1 MFVFLW
7 LIGYVSAQRV
17 TEGVQVEYNFLLEKC
32 INGQRSFPNTGN
44 LQSLGNM
51 IDLETDDGQ
60 DTFTCPGF
68 EKDGLVFENAF
79 NGLRTSGEAGSFGA
93 ASENYLNTTLLEI
106 EFTMELWIFP
116 EDGLGENKIV
126 EISQAESE
134 ALWDG
139 GTDEEFDFQIMLR
152 DDSKIFVQLGFD
164 PDSEDLYIFELE
176 ESIQPFS
183 LYHLVFTYSFSEIT
197 FSVNSVQ
204 ENHVLNNHLAFG
216 ENRFLTLGGGYEE
229 VGRSF
234 PGSIVYFS
242 LYDFVLSSE
251 QIQQNYEAGVPQ
263 RNGPVISDKTFFK
276 KEDEEL
282 VIDLREAVFDLDDL
296 RVEENED
303 ELHFKILSSASRGQ
317 LFLDGELISSLEF
330 PKTFEPD
337 QVLSYKQTEENN
349 FDAVDNLDIRISDTN
364 SFSTASNKNAEITI
378 RILEGNDKPKVESV
392 NKGVALSRKIEFELV
407 GSDVDSPFRDE
418 ESFIPTNFQITKI
431 SETSFGNFVDCETNE
446 LLELPQ
452 NFTANIKEEDSSE
465 FFSIV
470 CYRAKDGGE
479 SDESGVIGE
488 DIFEVILI
496 DGEGEKSEPR
506 DISIQITLDIFVGC
520 GDIGGTPCEELIQE
534 GEELNFTLKAIDSL
548 CDAGEQETNPVC
560 EGAQKEIIIVQPL
573 LNISQGYLSYYL
585 DEEEIIISE
594 DDFTNENNLFGY
606 RLPKD
611 VFELKYTPSEF
622 YFNVAPAP
630 LCGFE
635 GTFRCAGSVD
645 NSFSST
651 DEPDCV
657 GHLCPS
663 LTSHSLRNEV
673 IGDCTSDS
681 EFDGS
686 CPVQIFYRLR
696 TRNVISPE
704 IHSLGQVIFVE
715 HPINN
720 FPPES
725 LWLENNNQTLDIVDR
740 IEETRILVNSIG
752 FPFSITDNHKDIRNI
767 LLRISFEGDEPLG
780 LTTFIGGDEVLF
792 PDSTNLIFTD
802 DDADELGLCLFTGC
816 GPGRSMVLAAPVT
829 TLNELLETLEIR
841 VLNPDRS
848 EQLEARL
855 VFELGYVEPNL
866 KTQQFTIPVKLR
878 NLPRTSLVDLYLF
891 LALLAFGC
899 CSCYKLFGFT
909 KKKLRNFLDGKRKV
923 AYKKSFFSSFGGSV
937 DSREVSLQSNAS
949 NSARKKS
956 FQAQRRTPRRRRARQ
971 RRNVRRK
978 NIEVGGISSSR
989 LDIKNELACAS
1000 KPDSRISL
1008 ERSEV
1013 QSSVS
1018 YESGRIEQLL
1028 DEKLRRRSRSI
1039 SSSKQR

>member
-1 MFVFLW
+1 MIFVYFLFLKAVSSQRIGDDQ
-7 LIGYVSAQRV
+7 LI
-17 TEGVQVEYNFLLEKC
+17 EYNFLLKSC
-32 INGQRSFPNTGN
+32 IVGRSFFNTGTLDSIGEMIN
-44 LQSLGNM
+44 L
-51 IDLETDDGQ
+51 ITPDHD

-68 EKDGLVFENAF
+68 ENDDLVFENAF
-79 NGLRTSGEAGSFGA
+79 NGFRTSGEEGAFGVT
-93 ASENYLNTTLLEI
+93 SKNHLNTTLLED
-106 EFTMELWIFP
+106 EFTMEMWIFP
-116 EDGLGENKIV
+116 EGGLGENKIV
-126 EISQAESE
+126 EISQEEIKAS
-134 ALWDG
+134 WNS
-139 GTDEEFDFQIMLR
+139 GTNEEFDFQIMLLDETR
-152 DDSKIFVQLGFD
+152 IFVRLGVG
-164 PDSEDLYIFELE
+164 PDSVDLYIFELE

-183 LYHLVFTYSFSEIT
+183 LYHLVFTYSFSEIA
-197 FSVNSVQ
+197 FSINGVQ

-470 CYRAKDGGE
+470 CYKAKDEGE

-611 VFELKYTPSEF
+611 IFELKYTPSEF

-630 LCGFE
+630 LCGQDIDYK
-635 GTFRCAGSVD
+635 CAGAID
-645 NSFSST
+645 ST
-651 DEPDCV
+651 LSEFAEAGCQGP
-657 GHLCPS
+657 LCPE
-663 LTSHSLRNEV
+663 LTSYSLRNEI
-673 IGDCTSDS
+673 IGYCGI
-681 EFDGS
+681 EERFDDA
-686 CPVQIFYRLR
+686 CPLQVFYRMS
-696 TRNVISPE
+696 TRGILSPE
-704 IHSLGQVIFVE
+704 IHSLGQLIWVRHDMDDFVGDL
-715 HPINN
+715 PKLQNVK
-720 FPPES
+720 
-725 LWLENNNQTLDIVDR
+725 QTLDIVDR
-740 IEETRILVNSIG
+740 VEEESRIRINSIDR
-752 FPFSITDNHKDIRNI
+752 PLYLKENHTD
-767 LLRISFEGDEPLG
+767 LRIVSVSIKIDAVPAVNL
-780 LTTFIGGDEVLF
+780 LTYLNLEELETDPVNLQITNDHIVEFNLCVFNGCPTEV
-792 PDSTNLIFTD
+792 TIQI
-802 DDADELGLCLFTGC
+802 
-816 GPGRSMVLAAPVT
+816 AAPVST
-829 TLNELLETLEIR
+829 VNELLDKLQIQI
-841 VLNPDRS
+841 LNPEKIDFPNATLVFRISHLDRGNAIQTFTLPIVLRNIPSTGKPSLFVYIAIYISTIFLVCGLFRYSSKMSKKLKRGRYVKKYKDGVKYNVNEIKQSQENEVNSVVSTARKRKSRKVKKKRKSDVTPPVHSEKQVGTTELRVRS
-848 EQLEARL
+848 EYQ
-855 VFELGYVEPNL
+855 YV
-866 KTQQFTIPVKLR
+866 KRRRQRI
-878 NLPRTSLVDLYLF
+878 
-891 LALLAFGC
+891 
-899 CSCYKLFGFT
+899 
-909 KKKLRNFLDGKRKV
+909 LD
-923 AYKKSFFSSFGGSV
+923 
-937 DSREVSLQSNAS
+937 N
-949 NSARKKS
+949 
-956 FQAQRRTPRRRRARQ
+956 RTPV
-971 RRNVRRK
+971 NRK
-978 NIEVGGISSSR
+978 EPKGEDSSVEGSIWSGK
-989 LDIKNELACAS
+989 D
-1000 KPDSRISL
+1000 ISL
-1008 ERSEV
+1008 
-1013 QSSVS
+1013 
-1018 YESGRIEQLL
+1018 
-1028 DEKLRRRSRSI
+1028 
-1039 SSSKQR
+1039 